1 MTFTITDIIQIT
13 TWTLVVSNQESKAIT
28 QFFDTVFPRQL
39 LFFKSKYVKN
49 QLCSF
54 INWIVDVKT
63 IKEGKKVSKNQFKR
77 YFIKKIWPIVLS
89 TRTIRLH
96 FHTIF
101 VAVPEAKQPCS
112 TQILSGYAYHKD
124 FHAGLNMYII
134 FQILMTY
141 YYLLRFWMD
150 HYFQR
155 FILAH
160 VLFYSKEY
168 LDVWVIV

>member
-1 MTFTITDIIQIT
+1 MRSIYFCTM
-13 TWTLVVSNQESKAIT
+13 NG
-28 QFFDTVFPRQL
+28 FFRILEKTSSELICTRL
-39 LFFKSKYVKN
+39 YVKN

-63 IKEGKKVSKNQFKR
+63 IQKGRKVAKKSIQK
-77 YFIKKIWPIVLS
+77 IIHKKIWPIVLS

-101 VAVPEAKQPCS
+101 VAILEAKQPCS

-141 YYLLRFWMD
+141 YYMLRFWMD
-150 HYFQR
+150 YYFQR
-155 FILAH
+155 FYTRSLA
-160 VLFYSKEY
+160 LFFSKEY